1 MCVKCLGGH
10 RGKHWKWKDKS
21 FEVFQEKFI
30 GRGIFPKSCFI
41 IILNDY
47 PVNYF
52 FFYRGLK
59 KIMLSLLRNF
69 CPFEVHRKK
78 IKQGI

>member
-1 MCVKCLGGH
+1 MPSLQRVAISKTLSSHCEVYRRKVCNMCVKCLGGH

-47 PVNYF
+47 PVNYIF
-52 FFYRGLK
+52 FL
-59 KIMLSLLRNF
+59 
-69 CPFEVHRKK
+69 
-78 IKQGI
+78 

>member
-1 MCVKCLGGH
+1 MCIKCLGGH

-30 GRGIFPKSCFI
+30 GRGIFPKSSFI

-52 FFYRGLK
+52 FF
-59 KIMLSLLRNF
+59 I
-69 CPFEVHRKK
+69 ED
-78 IKQGI
+78 